1 MTTFKITISEL
12 NEHTLAI
19 LQLLRTDKSI
29 SVEEVD
35 AIPQWQQDEVLKRKK
50 YLDKHPE
57 SSVNFDE
64 MMGGLKEK
72 YDL

>member
-35 AIPQWQQDEVLKRKK
+35 AIPQWQQDIVKERIKNTKKEDYVSWEEVEKNIK
-50 YLDKHPE
+50 
-57 SSVNFDE
+57 FD
-64 MMGGLKEK
+64 
-72 YDL
+72 